1 VSIVKTEKDLPVAR
15 RNAYLKALSALELG
29 NHGLV
34 VSLLGPLV
42 AEEPEFLGGRKLL
55 REAQVMRSRGK
66 SSFLGL
72 TGGGISLGRGKV
84 KKLIESGD
92 FHAALA
98 EAEKALESDPTGA
111 QPNKDL
117 HEAAEA
123 AAAVEREVVRP
134 LQAEFDQA
142 APEAK
147 EAAARK
153 LDAAV
158 DKLRT
163 YEAIARFALE
173 TIAFDA
179 KNTKAKHELGDY
191 LMRIEEYDEATKVF
205 DEVAKKNRGDLD
217 AVGKAKEAAARRSMQ
232 RGKLGTSSFADLVKQ
247 RQEASK
253 AGGEKVVGAGES
265 AEELA
270 RLVYEAH
277 EAGNPDREAARKL
290 ADLYFNKEDYD
301 NALEYY
307 RYLSALAND
316 TDPGLLRKISDAEVR
331 RLVRLIGDKE
341 RELSAMA
348 PEDETAVA
356 LRAELDEL
364 KRGKAEQMLGEAR
377 KRVERNPTD
386 LQYRF
391 ELGEQLVLAGHYK
404 EAIPELQK
412 ARSNPNTRTKAL
424 NMLGKCYTER
434 NMLDLAAK
442 TLTDAASE
450 IPGMDG
456 TKKDILY
463 NLGLVYE
470 RMGNAEKSLECMKE
484 IYEVDYGY
492 LDVARRVE
500 DSYGS
505 SDPDADSEAAGG
517 GVPKQPTPT
526 NPPLAGPAAA
536 DLPSSNA

>member
-1 VSIVKTEKDLPVAR
+1 MSIVKTEKDLPVAR

-72 TGGGISLGRGKV
+72 TGSGISLGRGKV

-173 TIAFDA
+173 TIALDA

-348 PEDETAVA
+348 PEDATAVA
-356 LRAELDEL
+356 LLAELDEL

>member
-173 TIAFDA
+173 TIALDA

-316 TDPGLLRKISDAEVR
+316 TDPGLLRKISDTEVR

>member
-1 VSIVKTEKDLPVAR
+1 VKTEKDLPVAR

-173 TIAFDA
+173 TIALDA

>member
-1 VSIVKTEKDLPVAR
+1 MKTEKDLPLAK
-15 RNAYLKALSALELG
+15 RNSYLKALSALELG

-42 AEEPEFLGGRKLL
+42 AEEPEFLAGRKLL
-55 REAQVMRSRGK
+55 REAQIMRSKGK

-72 TGGGISLGRGKV
+72 SGSGISLGRGKV
-84 KKLIESGD
+84 KKLTETGD
-92 FHAALA
+92 FRSALA
-98 EAEKALESDPTGA
+98 EAEKGLEGDPMGA
-111 QPNKDL
+111 QPNKEL

-123 AAAVEREVVRP
+123 AAAAARGEMS
-134 LQAEFDQA
+134 LIQAEFDA
-142 APEAK
+142 SPEEAK
-147 EAAARK
+147 EATARR
-153 LDAAV
+153 LDAAREKV
-158 DKLRT
+158 RSF
-163 YEAIARFALE
+163 EAVARFALE
-173 TIAFDA
+173 TTALDP
-179 KNTKAKHELGDY
+179 KNTKVRHDLGDY
-191 LMRIEEYDEATKVF
+191 LMGIEDYDEASKAY
-205 DEVAKKNRGDLD
+205 EEILRRNPMDLD
-217 AVGKAKEAAARRSMQ
+217 ARDKAKEAAARRSMQ
-232 RGKLGTSSFADLVKQ
+232 RGKLGTSTFAELVKQ
-247 RQEASK
+247 RQQ
-253 AGGEKVVGAGES
+253 GGAEEKVVTVGES
-265 AEELA
+265 AEDLA

-290 ADLYFNKEDYD
+290 ADIYFAKEDYD

-316 TDPGLLRKISDAEVR
+316 TDPGLLRKISDTEMRKLSGAIAVK
-331 RLVRLIGDKE
+331 DKE
-341 RELSAMA
+341 LAAIAPDSAEA
-348 PEDETAVA
+348 EA

-364 KRGKAEQMLGEAR
+364 RRGKAEQMLGEAR
-377 KRVERNPTD
+377 KRVDRNPTD

-391 ELGEQLVLAGHYK
+391 ELGEQMVLAGHYK

-470 RMGNAEKSLECMKE
+470 RMGHAEKSLDCMKE

-492 LDVARRVE
+492 LDVAARVE
-500 DSYGS
+500 SSYT
-505 SDPDADSEAAGG
+505 A
-517 GVPKQPTPT
+517 
-526 NPPLAGPAAA
+526 
-536 DLPSSNA
+536 

>member
-173 TIAFDA
+173 TIALDA

-536 DLPSSNA
+536 DLPSGNA

>member
-1 VSIVKTEKDLPVAR
+1 MKTEKDLPANK

-29 NHGLV
+29 NHSLV
-34 VSLLGPLV
+34 VSLLGTLV
-42 AEEPEFLGGRKLL
+42 ADEPEFLAGRKLL
-55 REAQVMRSRGK
+55 REAQIMRSRGK

-72 TGGGISLGRGKV
+72 SGSGISLGRGKV

-92 FHAALA
+92 YKAALA
-98 EAEKALESDPTGA
+98 EAEKALEGDPTGV

-123 AAAVEREVVRP
+123 AAAKAREETKP
-134 LQAEFDQA
+134 LEA
-142 APEAK
+142 AFNAATNEAK
-147 EAAARK
+147 ESAARQ
-153 LDAAV
+153 LDAASV
-158 DKLRT
+158 KVRT

-173 TIAFDA
+173 TLAHDP
-179 KNTKAKHELGDY
+179 KNAKAKHELGDY
-191 LMRIEEYDEATKVF
+191 LMRIEDYEEASKVF
-205 DEVAKKNRGDLD
+205 EEMLRKSPSDLD
-217 AVGKAKEAAARRSMQ
+217 ARDKAKEAAARRSMQ

-247 RQEASK
+247 RQQ
-253 AGGEKVVGAGES
+253 GGAEEKVVTAGES
-265 AEELA
+265 AEDLA

-307 RYLSALAND
+307 RYLSALANE
-316 TDPGLLRKISDAEVR
+316 TDPGLLRKISDTDVR
-331 RLVRLIGDKE
+331 RLSRSIADKE
-341 RELSAMA
+341 KHLASL
-348 PEDETAVA
+348 PPDDETAAA
-356 LRAELDEL
+356 LQAEVEEL
-364 KRGKAEQMLGEAR
+364 KRGKAEQMLGEAL

-391 ELGEQLVLAGHYK
+391 ELGEQMVLAGHYK

-424 NMLGKCYTER
+424 NLLGRCYTER

-456 TKKDILY
+456 TKKDIMY
-463 NLGLVYE
+463 QLGLVYE
-470 RMGNAEKSLECMKE
+470 RMGNAGKSLECMKE

-492 LDVARRVE
+492 LDVAERVE
-500 DSYGS
+500 SSYT
-505 SDPDADSEAAGG
+505 A
-517 GVPKQPTPT
+517 
-526 NPPLAGPAAA
+526 
-536 DLPSSNA
+536 